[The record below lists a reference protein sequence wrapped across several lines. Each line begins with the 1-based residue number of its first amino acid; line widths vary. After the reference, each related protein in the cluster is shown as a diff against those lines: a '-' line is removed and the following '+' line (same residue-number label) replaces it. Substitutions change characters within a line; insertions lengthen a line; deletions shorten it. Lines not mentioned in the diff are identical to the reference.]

1 MSFMKKWYLLKT
13 KPRQEKIALANL
25 ENQDYDTYCP
35 YAKINNKIV
44 VLFPGYLF
52 IHLDETSDNW
62 GPIRSTKGV
71 LNFVRFGLSYAKIS
85 NKIID
90 FIKENEFNTSQKL
103 KYLNDFKI
111 GDKVQITEGVFK
123 NCVAIFESFKS
134 DERVILLMNIMGQEQ
149 TINVKK
155 KSLIGL

>member
-1 MSFMKKWYLLKT
+1 MKKWYLLKT
-13 KPRQEKIALANL
+13 KPRQEEIALANL
-25 ENQDYDTYCP
+25 KNQNYHAYCP
-35 YAKINNKIV
+35 HTTINNKIV

-155 KSLIGL
+155 KLLIRL

>member
-1 MSFMKKWYLLKT
+1 MKKWYLLKT
-13 KPRQEKIALANL
+13 KPKQEKIALANL
-25 ENQDYDTYCP
+25 KNQNYHAYCP
-35 YAKINNKIV
+35 YATINNKIV

-52 IHLDETSDNW
+52 IYLDETSDNW
-62 GPIRSTKGV
+62 GPIRSTKGI

-111 GDKVQITEGVFK
+111 GDNVQITEGVFK
-123 NCVAIFESFKS
+123 NCNAIFKSLKS
-134 DERVILLMNIMGQEQ
+134 DERVLLLINLLGQQ
-149 TINVKK
+149 QSLKIKK
-155 KSLIGL
+155 KSLISL

>member
-1 MSFMKKWYLLKT
+1 MKKWYLLKT

-25 ENQDYDTYCP
+25 ENQDYDSYCP
-35 YAKINNKIV
+35 YATINNKIV

-62 GPIRSTKGV
+62 GPIRSTKGI

-103 KYLNDFKI
+103 KYLNDFKT

-123 NCVAIFESFKS
+123 NCVAIFKSFKS
-134 DERVILLMNIMGQEQ
+134 DERVILLMNLMGQQQ
-149 TINVKK
+149 TLNIQKK
-155 KSLIGL
+155 VVIRL

>member
-1 MSFMKKWYLLKT
+1 MIGMKKWYLIKT
-13 KPRQEKIALANL
+13 KPRQEKIAIANL
-25 ENQDYDTYCP
+25 ENQKYHVYCP
-35 YAKINNKIV
+35 WAKINNKIV

-52 IHLDETSDNW
+52 IKLDKVSDNW

-90 FIKENEFNTSQKL
+90 FIKENEFNNSQKL
-103 KYLNDFKI
+103 KYLNDFKT

-123 NCVAIFESFKS
+123 NCVAIFESFRS
-134 DERVILLMNIMGQEQ
+134 EERVILLMNLMGQQQ
-149 TINVKK
+149 TINIKK

>member
-1 MSFMKKWYLLKT
+1 MTFMKKWYLLKT

-25 ENQDYDTYCP
+25 ENQDYDSYCP
-35 YAKINNKIV
+35 YATINNKIV

-103 KYLNDFKI
+103 KYLNDFKT
-111 GDKVQITEGVFK
+111 GDNVEITEGVFK

-134 DERVILLMNIMGQEQ
+134 DERVTLLMNIMGRQQ
-149 TINVKK
+149 TISVKK

>member
-1 MSFMKKWYLLKT
+1 MKHMKKWYLLKT
-13 KPRQEKIALANL
+13 KPRQEEIALANL
-25 ENQDYDTYCP
+25 KNQNYHAYCP
-35 YAKINNKIV
+35 YAPINNKIV

-52 IHLDETSDNW
+52 IYLDETADNW
-62 GPIRSTKGV
+62 GPIRSTKGII
-71 LNFVRFGLSYAKIS
+71 NFVRFGLSYAKIS

>member
-1 MSFMKKWYLLKT
+1 MSFMKKWYILKT

-25 ENQDYDTYCP
+25 ENQDYDSYCP

>member
-1 MSFMKKWYLLKT
+1 MRHMKKWYLLKT

-25 ENQDYDTYCP
+25 ENQDYDSYCP

-155 KSLIGL
+155 KLLIRL